1 MSQGEEGRGAEKWKE
16 ERRLVFVESDE
27 ARNTRG
33 RVERLYLVERMRR
46 GGYDHNNYRYLG
58 ILDNKRMSLEPP
70 PQYTTSTPP
79 KTPHLPQ
86 QRSKIDSNKVKI
98 V

>member
-1 MSQGEEGRGAEKWKE
+1 MSSRKRGRFNLVEWMSQGEEGRGAEKWKE

-58 ILDNKRMSLEPP
+58 ILDNKTVACIIACIESVK
-70 PQYTTSTPP
+70 YTCIGS
-79 KTPHLPQ
+79 
-86 QRSKIDSNKVKI
+86 VG
-98 V
+98 